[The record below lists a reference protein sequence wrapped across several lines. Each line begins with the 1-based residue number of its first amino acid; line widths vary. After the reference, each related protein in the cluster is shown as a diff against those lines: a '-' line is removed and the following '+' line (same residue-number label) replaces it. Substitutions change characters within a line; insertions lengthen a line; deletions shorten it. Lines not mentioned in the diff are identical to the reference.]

1 MKYLRLYENID
12 FNDIEDVDYIG
23 NVIYDIDD
31 IFDNIDVGDKVYF
44 NDDYTMLNDT
54 KNVYAYKGVGYDVV
68 KVAFRGDYDNSIICI
83 IDNNGE
89 YHTLVF
95 DFLSDKLEKLEKQK

>member
-1 MKYLRLYENID
+1 MVID
-12 FNDIEDVDYIG
+12 FNDIEDVDYND

-31 IFDNIDVGDKVYF
+31 IFDNIDVGDRVYF
-44 NDDYTMLNDT
+44 NDNYSMSINPDSI
-54 KNVYAYKGVGYDVV
+54 YAYKGVGYDVV